1 MKIGDFF
8 DTTKFGG
15 IVSAAVLAAAIM
27 FIIQLGW
34 TANNRLLKM
43 ESEHIQ
49 MSKENHEEFGKIHEE
64 FGKIH
69 EEFGKVYEEFG
80 KVYEELEKINATLA
94 ILGEIQSQLEDLKG
108 IESAVDTNKTDLDEL
123 DKKTEYLKGQVETIL
138 SNK

>member
-1 MKIGDFF
+1 MKISDFF
-8 DTTKFGG
+8 DITKFGG
-15 IVSAAVLAAAIM
+15 VLTAGVLAAAIM

-49 MSKENHEEFGKIHEE
+49 MSKENHEEFGK
-64 FGKIH
+64 
-69 EEFGKVYEEFG
+69 VYEEFG
-80 KVYEELEKINATLA
+80 KVYEEFEKINATLA

-123 DKKTEYLKGQVETIL
+123 DQKTEYLRGQVETIL

>member
-15 IVSAAVLAAAIM
+15 IISAAVLAAAIM

-64 FGKIH
+64 FGK
-69 EEFGKVYEEFG
+69 VYEEFG
-80 KVYEELEKINATLA
+80 KVYGEFEKINATLA

-123 DKKTEYLKGQVETIL
+123 DQKTEYLRGQVETIL